1 MLVYQ
6 RVDDSIQFGHPRGE
20 GETKATLRV
29 GVVDVGVGRL
39 SVSVRAGGE
48 APGRDPV
55 PKMGT

>member
-1 MLVYQ
+1 MIPSNLV
-6 RVDDSIQFGHPRGE
+6 ILEGK

>member
-1 MLVYQ
+1 MIPSNLV
-6 RVDDSIQFGHPRGE
+6 ILEGK

-29 GVVDVGVGRL
+29 GDVGVGRL